1 MKINVAQY
9 RTNECRTRG
18 RLHMTASLAIAAALL
33 IPSAPAIA
41 QETRADIIR
50 EQQANKQ
57 LVTAPPVSNR
67 AEAVIDRLEDW
78 GFFMGQP
85 RGFYPWLGSV
95 FPGGGL
101 AAGAG
106 VRKPFGDDGGVSV
119 LGGYSFNS
127 FWRAEANLELP
138 TFAQNRARITLSGRY
153 VDAPDVRYHGIG
165 NDTRQED
172 ETRYGYTPAGGGAR
186 LDVEASRYLSLGGG
200 VTYLD
205 INTSTGG
212 TTPSIE
218 ERFSAGDTP
227 GLEFDSFS
235 YINST
240 ARAAFDWRRPAGYS
254 GTGGL
259 YRVQFDDY
267 RERDHDVYSFRSLEA
282 EVRQM
287 IPLLRANWVLAL
299 RGLATVTDIDEASA
313 VPYFLLPSLGGGS
326 TLRGFPDFRFRDRHR
341 LFMNAEV
348 RWTPARFVDMAVFYD
363 TGKVAS
369 RRSDLDFDDLQDAY
383 GIGMRVVGPKG
394 YAFRVEV
401 AHSREHSARLIFG
414 AGGTF

>member
-1 MKINVAQY
+1 MNTNIEKS
-9 RTNECRTRG
+9 RT
-18 RLHMTASLAIAAALL
+18 MLAIAAVML
-33 IPSAPAIA
+33 IPSVPALA
-41 QETRADIIR
+41 QETRAEIIR

-57 LVTAPPVSNR
+57 RVAVAPVSNR
-67 AEAVIDRLEDW
+67 AEVVIDRLEDW

-95 FPGGGL
+95 FPGGGV

-106 VRKPFGDDGGVSV
+106 VRKPFGDDGAVSAI
-119 LGGYSFNS
+119 GGYSLNGFQ
-127 FWRAEANLELP
+127 RGEANVELP
-138 TFAQNRARITLSGRY
+138 TFAHNRARLTLSGRY
-153 VDAPDVRYHGIG
+153 IDAPDVRYHGVG
-165 NDTRQED
+165 NDTAKDGQ
-172 ETRYGYTPAGGGAR
+172 TRYGYTPASGAAR
-186 LDVEASRYLSLGGG
+186 LSLEASRYFSLAGG

-205 INTSTGG
+205 INTSTGR

-218 ERFSAGDTP
+218 EHFVPADTP
-227 GLEFDSFS
+227 GLEFDGFS

-240 ARAAFDWRRPAGYS
+240 AQAAFDWRRPAGYS
-254 GTGGL
+254 GYGGL

-267 RERDHDVYSFRSLEA
+267 RERDHDEYSFQSIEA

-299 RGLATVTDIDEASA
+299 RGLATVTDLDSGSA

-341 LFMNAEV
+341 LLMNAEV
-348 RWTPARFVDMAVFYD
+348 RWTPARFLDMAVFYD

-369 RRSDLDFDDLQDAY
+369 RRSDLDFNDLHNTY
-383 GIGMRVVGPKG
+383 GIGLRIVGPAG
-394 YAFRVEV
+394 YAFRVEA
-401 AHSREHSARLIFG
+401 AHSREHSARFIVG